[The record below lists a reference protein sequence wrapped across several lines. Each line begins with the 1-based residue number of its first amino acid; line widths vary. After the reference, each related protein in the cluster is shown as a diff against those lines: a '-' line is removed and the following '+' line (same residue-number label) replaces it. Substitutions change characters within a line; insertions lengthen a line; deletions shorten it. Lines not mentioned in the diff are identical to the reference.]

1 VGIQLAE
8 LEALA
13 RAGFTGRDIVHSA
26 TDRAADF
33 WGMDALGR
41 LEPGKDA
48 SFLVL
53 AEDPHLTPAVLA
65 APSSVVMKGVTVA
78 GVLP

>member
-1 VGIQLAE
+1 
-8 LEALA
+8 
-13 RAGFTGRDIVHSA
+13 
-26 TDRAADF
+26 
-33 WGMDALGR
+33 MDALGR

-53 AEDPHLTPAVLA
+53 AEDPHLTPAALA